1 MDLGARA
8 NNVIMETYKRFP
20 LVFDKGQ
27 GCVLTDINGKEYLDF
42 MGGIAV
48 NSLGYADPGLMKAM
62 KEQMEKLVHVSN
74 LYWTKPGIELA
85 ELLTKASGLDKVF
98 FCNSG
103 TEACE
108 AALKLCRIYGKLK
121 KSPAAVEIIA
131 MDQSFHGRT
140 YGAITATGQKKYQK
154 NLEPLLPEIY
164 HVPYN
169 DIEALKAQITEKT
182 CGILL
187 EPIQGEGGIHPAD
200 PEYLKAVRKICDE
213 ENIVLVFDEVQT
225 GIGRSGKLFAYQ
237 QYGVVPD
244 VVTMAKGLGGGV
256 PIGGIIA
263 NNHVAEVFTP
273 GTHAAT
279 FGGNP
284 FVCATAKY
292 VIETLTAPGFL
303 ESVEEKGDYL
313 KTKLE
318 ALKKDH
324 ASVKEVRGMGLMIG
338 VEIDTDLSEIVA
350 KAMDKGLLIIT
361 AGTNAIRFVPP
372 LVITNEQID
381 QAVAIFAECL

>member
-1 MDLGARA
+1 MDLITRA

-27 GCVLTDINGKEYLDF
+27 GCVLTDIKGKEYLDF

-154 NLEPLLPEIY
+154 NLEPLLPEVY

-200 PEYLKAVRKICDE
+200 PEYLKAVRKICDQ

-338 VEIDTDLSEIVA
+338 VEVDTDLSEIVA

-372 LVITNEQID
+372 LVVTKEQID